1 MARNSL
7 DSRTFSIILYE
18 TEEDIN
24 ILEIAKRSYNYAYIL
39 HDKDVDEFGEIK
51 KAHYHLI
58 LRWNDT
64 KSINALSKELSIPVN
79 RITKIKSFKS
89 SIRYL
94 THIDYKEKYQ
104 YEYND
109 IITNMDIA
117 EYFEDNLTELQK
129 VKMIYE
135 LINNEQIS
143 NKKKMLHIVLE
154 KGLWSEYRRGYNI
167 WKDILN
173 ENRIE
178 KGEV

>member
-1 MARNSL
+1 MARNAL
-7 DSRTFSIILYE
+7 DSRTFSLILYE
-18 TEEDIN
+18 TEEDKN
-24 ILEIAKRSYNYAYIL
+24 ILELAKKSYNYAYIL

-64 KSINALSKELSIPVN
+64 KSINALSLELGIPVN
-79 RITKIKSFKS
+79 RITKIKNFKS

-94 THIDYKEKYQ
+94 SHIDYKEKYQ
-104 YEYND
+104 YDVKD
-109 IITNMDIA
+109 IDTNLDIA

-129 VKMIYE
+129 VKQIYE
-135 LINNEQIS
+135 LINNEQMS
-143 NKKKMLHIVLE
+143 SKKKMLNIVIE
-154 KGLWSEYRRGYNI
+154 RGLWSEYRRAYHI

-178 KGEV
+178 KGEP

>member
-1 MARNSL
+1 MARNKL
-7 DSRTFSIILYE
+7 DSRTFSVILYD
-18 TEEDIN
+18 TEEDIK
-24 ILEIAKRSYNYAYIL
+24 ILELAKRSYNYAYIM

-64 KSINALSKELSIPVN
+64 KSINALSKELGIPVN

-104 YEYND
+104 YKYND
-109 IITNMDIA
+109 IVTNMDIA

-129 VKMIYE
+129 VKLIYE
-135 LINNEQIS
+135 ILTKEQIS
-143 NKKKMLHIVLE
+143 NKKHMLYIVLE
-154 KGLWSEYRRGYNI
+154 AGLWSEYRRGYNI
-167 WKDILN
+167 WKDILT

>member
-24 ILEIAKRSYNYAYIL
+24 ILEIAKKSYNYAYIL

-64 KSINALSKELSIPVN
+64 KSINALSIELGIPVN

-104 YEYND
+104 YD
-109 IITNMDIA
+109 INNVFTNMDIQ

-129 VKMIYE
+129 VKLIYE
-135 LINNEQIS
+135 IINKEQIS
-143 NKKKMLHIVLE
+143 NKKHMLHIILE
-154 KGLWSEYRRGYNI
+154 AGLWSEYRRGYNI
-167 WKDILN
+167 WKDILT

-178 KGEV
+178 KGEP